1 VIVGVFLLA
10 TTLSKVLVVHPE
22 HHVNGKQILKNV
34 GAELEEV
41 GLGVVLATVISDLIR
56 WEKYFNEIFCILSNF
71 ADQIFGHLDK
81 VPRTEHQHHTHHLL
95 PLQLAQK
102 FISRKLLHLIIQPE
116 GQDQQIC
123 HQKSKNYHQLQELW
137 SAWL

>member
-56 WEKYFNEIFCILSNF
+56 
-71 ADQIFGHLDK
+71 
-81 VPRTEHQHHTHHLL
+81 
-95 PLQLAQK
+95 
-102 FISRKLLHLIIQPE
+102 
-116 GQDQQIC
+116 
-123 HQKSKNYHQLQELW
+123 
-137 SAWL
+137 